1 MRLEKKR
8 LSDLEKRKGL
18 TGRTVIQAIWLLI
31 TAVAAYFL
39 IEAFIAQELFTYQ
52 QLRRWLFISPT
63 VPEWAVQAGAI
74 LAFVI
79 VMQFFFIFG
88 FAFFSNTGRIRPGR
102 PSLTS
107 RNPDPLDKEYR
118 G

>member
-18 TGRTVIQAIWLLI
+18 TGRTIIQTIWLMI

-39 IEAFIAQELFTYQ
+39 IETFIAQELFSYQ
-52 QLRRWLFISPT
+52 QVRRWLFISPT
-63 VPEWAVQAGAI
+63 VPDWAVQAGVI

-79 VMQFFFIFG
+79 VMQFFFVFG
-88 FAFFSNTGRIRPGR
+88 FAFFSNIGRVRPGT
-102 PSLTS
+102 PTLIS
-107 RNPDPLDKEYR
+107 RDPDPLDKEYR
-118 G
+118 R

>member
-18 TGRTVIQAIWLLI
+18 TGRTVVQTIWLVI
-31 TAVAAYFL
+31 TAVVAYFL
-39 IEAFIAQELFTYQ
+39 LEAFIAQELFTYQ
-52 QLRRWLFISPT
+52 QLRRWMFIPPT

-74 LAFVI
+74 LVFVI

-88 FAFFSNTGRIRPGR
+88 FAFFSNTGRTRPGS
-102 PSLTS
+102 PSLVS
-107 RNPDPLDKEYR
+107 RDPDPLDKEYR
-118 G
+118 R